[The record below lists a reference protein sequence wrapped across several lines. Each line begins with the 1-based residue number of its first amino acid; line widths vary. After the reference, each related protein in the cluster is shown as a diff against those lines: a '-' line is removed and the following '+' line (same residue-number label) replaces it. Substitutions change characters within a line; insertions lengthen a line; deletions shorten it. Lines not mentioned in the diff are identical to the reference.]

1 MAHSAKLDRCSPGAM
16 HHSSTRCSG
25 AKLKIR
31 WSRSL
36 HGIGS
41 DQMHVESEIPLVIP
55 CKFSAVF
62 YSERLSG
69 THSVARRVLP
79 IFLENKDLHSAA
91 VSGSECQR
99 AGTPPASPLV
109 AQFQGAHCTI
119 ARATVERF
127 DGVRSPSPRKRS
139 LRTRAD
145 LAALLKPV
153 IRALVY

>member
-55 CKFSAVF
+55 CKFSAVT

-69 THSVARRVLP
+69 THSAASRVLR
-79 IFLENKDLHSAA
+79 ISVENKDLHSAG
-91 VSGSECQR
+91 VSGAERRR
-99 AGTPPASPLV
+99 AGTPSDSPLV
-109 AQFQGAHCTI
+109 EKVVH
-119 ARATVERF
+119 
-127 DGVRSPSPRKRS
+127 
-139 LRTRAD
+139 
-145 LAALLKPV
+145 
-153 IRALVY
+153 